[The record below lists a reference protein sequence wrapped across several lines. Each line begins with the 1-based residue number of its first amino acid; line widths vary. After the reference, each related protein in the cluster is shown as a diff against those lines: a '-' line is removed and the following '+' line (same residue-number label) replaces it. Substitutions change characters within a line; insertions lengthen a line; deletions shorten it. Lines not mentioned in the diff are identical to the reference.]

1 MAARLWTSLVRLLGL
16 GAALAASGALLAVPP
31 SAPKTAHGPVPA
43 AMAWPRAQH
52 AVTLANLPDGTAYRP
67 AIFLDA
73 RTSVGTATTR
83 DGKSLRLLL
92 VSADQPVRQLRNV
105 PFTQN
110 PSFQTF
116 AVAGTDVLLWA
127 EGARGKI
134 QIWRAD
140 LRDRRGPQQL
150 TSDAGDATF
159 YQSQYD
165 LIVNAGNLYWVAVR
179 KDDATEVRSIA
190 LTGGP
195 VDTRTVPGNWT
206 LSAWPWLVNGITAAS
221 GTTLLRNLSTDQD
234 VPVAGTGS
242 RSVTR
247 CSPTWCQV
255 ATLSHDGTNRIDLM
269 HPDGSG
275 RQRVA
280 GDTAETVI
288 ADVTPLDRYEVYSE
302 IGPES
307 NLTGNVRLLAFE
319 LATRRTV
326 EISPDAGRVSYR
338 NGVLSWATGNQNTF
352 IWHALDLR
360 TI

>member
-1 MAARLWTSLVRLLGL
+1 L
-16 GAALAASGALLAVPP
+16 LAAGPGGL
-31 SAPKTAHGPVPA
+31 KTASRGPVPA
-43 AMAWPRAQH
+43 AMAWSRAQH
-52 AVTLANLPDGTAYRP
+52 AVTLANLPDGTAYQP

-92 VSADQPVRQLRNV
+92 VGAHQPVRQLRSV

-116 AVAGTDVLLWA
+116 AVAGRDVLLWA
-127 EGARGKI
+127 EGARGKT

-140 LRDRRGPQQL
+140 LRDRRAPRQL
-150 TSDAGDATF
+150 TSDAGDASF
-159 YQSQYD
+159 YHSQYD
-165 LIVNAGNLYWVAVR
+165 LIVNAGRLYWVASR
-179 KDDATEVRSIA
+179 NNDTTQVRSIA

-195 VDTRTVPGNWT
+195 VDTRTVPGTWT
-206 LSAWPWLVNGITAAS
+206 LSAWPWLVNGITATS
-221 GTTLLRNLSTDQD
+221 GTTLLRNMSTNQD
-234 VPVAGTGS
+234 LRISNTGS
-242 RSVTR
+242 RSTTQ
-247 CSPTWCQV
+247 CGPTWCQV
-255 ATLSHDGTNRIDLM
+255 ATLSRDGTNRIDLM

-275 RQRVA
+275 RQHVA

-288 ADVTPLDRYEVYSE
+288 ADVAPLDRYEIYSE
-302 IGPES
+302 IGPNS
-307 NLTGNVRLLAFE
+307 DLTGNVQLFAFE

-338 NGVLSWATGNQNTF
+338 NGVLSWATGSQDTF
-352 IWHALDLR
+352 VWHALDLR